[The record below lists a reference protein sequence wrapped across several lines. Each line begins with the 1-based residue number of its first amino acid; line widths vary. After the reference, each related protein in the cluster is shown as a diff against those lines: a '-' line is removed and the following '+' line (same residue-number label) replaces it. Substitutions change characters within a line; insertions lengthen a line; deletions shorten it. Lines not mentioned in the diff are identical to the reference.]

1 MLNPLNIKFFK
12 MCCHDIGKET
22 LIDISA
28 RCPVCGDSKKNKSI
42 KRLHLYHKG
51 GNDFVKCFNGDCPV
65 NTNMYNFL
73 RLYFPDKLYDY
84 KRECFHQKIFLNDI
98 DFVDKGNDKEI
109 IETDDIPEF
118 KTIDLENLLIP
129 LEQSELGLNY
139 LKSRNIDYKDC
150 SKFGQFYFIN
160 TDIIIDEKLY
170 KIQNS
175 IVIPFYRLNKIYGF
189 YSRKTDIKDFKT
201 FNLNKDYKLWN
212 WFNIDKEQPVYIF
225 EGIFDALSSGKTNVI
240 AQCGIDIP
248 EERLKELKNPIFCLD
263 NDTTGIKKMIEYA
276 KDYNVLVYPSDFNYK
291 DLNSALQDNKRLEIN
306 NYIQKGFKA
315 VIELKK
321 LL

>member
-118 KTIDLENLLIP
+118 KTIDLENFPRTI
-129 LEQSELGLNY
+129 
-139 LKSRNIDYKDC
+139 
-150 SKFGQFYFIN
+150 
-160 TDIIIDEKLY
+160 
-170 KIQNS
+170 
-175 IVIPFYRLNKIYGF
+175 
-189 YSRKTDIKDFKT
+189 
-201 FNLNKDYKLWN
+201 
-212 WFNIDKEQPVYIF
+212 
-225 EGIFDALSSGKTNVI
+225 
-240 AQCGIDIP
+240 
-248 EERLKELKNPIFCLD
+248 
-263 NDTTGIKKMIEYA
+263 
-276 KDYNVLVYPSDFNYK
+276 
-291 DLNSALQDNKRLEIN
+291 
-306 NYIQKGFKA
+306 
-315 VIELKK
+315 
-321 LL
+321 